1 MKRIL
6 MLAAAAICLC
16 GPSLSAQQVTINE
29 KSLLNKIERSDADIA
44 NPKKSGKASTWIHRG
59 EVFYEVATAVSK
71 HLYDGIDVVTLTTL
85 FGEPTA
91 AEVVELNGKVYTKGI
106 FPYMDIYLDELAI
119 PVAWIMTKE
128 IYPGALQKSVE
139 AYEKAYELDGN
150 NQKTAEKV
158 NEGLKQAYDEYSKTG
173 ALYFPLGMYE
183 EAGNMFISAYEVAQM
198 PGATISE
205 ADLYS
210 LLHDAGLAFMLAQKY
225 PQSIEYLTAA
235 EKISAGNAEISD
247 PEIYYRIYHAYRGNA
262 MADPNAIQTAKQYLE
277 KGMAM
282 YPTDS
287 KIIESLSEAYVFLGE
302 NPDNIL
308 TIVQQAA
315 ESDPTN
321 ADMWSALGVLYVSNN
336 EYDKA
341 IEAFTKMA
349 ELVPDSY
356 VANNNLGI
364 VYIKQAEAILEDVNS
379 RAATFATQDEYDAE
393 LNKAFQVYAKAVPY
407 LEKAYASDP
416 TNVGTVELLKN
427 VTFRIRDLDGM
438 MAKYEKYN
446 ALFKSMTGGAQ

>member
-1 MKRIL
+1 MKRNISIL
-6 MLAAAAICLC
+6 TVILLVV
-16 GPSLSAQQVTINE
+16 PLLSGFARKAEKYTDPTLPIEQRVDDLLKRMTLDEKIAQMDMVGVWSFDEFKESEMIRTTGVGAFIGEVTPERYNEVQALSE
-29 KSLLNKIERSDADIA
+29 KSRLKIPMLVGVDAVHGYGVLQNRTIFPTSISMAATFNPELVNRAARIAAREIRSAGNQWTFAPTLDIVQDARF
-44 NPKKSGKASTWIHRG
+44 GRTG
-59 EVFYEVATAVSK
+59 ETYGECPF
-71 HLYDGIDVVTLTTL
+71 LTTAMARSAIR
-85 FGEPTA
+85 GYQNHENPQHRVA
-91 AEVVELNGKVYTKGI
+91 ACVKHYVGG
-106 FPYMDIYLDELAI
+106 
-119 PVAWIMTKE
+119 
-128 IYPGALQKSVE
+128 GASI
-139 AYEKAYELDGN
+139 GG
-150 NQKTAEKV
+150 V
-158 NEGLKQAYDEYSKTG
+158 N
-173 ALYFPLGMYE
+173 
-183 EAGNMFISAYEVAQM
+183 
-198 PGATISE
+198 
-205 ADLYS
+205 
-210 LLHDAGLAFMLAQKY
+210 H
-225 PQSIEYLTAA
+225 
-235 EKISAGNAEISD
+235 GNAEISD
-247 PEIYYRIYHAYRGNA
+247 PEIYYLIYHAYRGNA

>member
-1 MKRIL
+1 M
-6 MLAAAAICLC
+6 
-16 GPSLSAQQVTINE
+16 
-29 KSLLNKIERSDADIA
+29 
-44 NPKKSGKASTWIHRG
+44 
-59 EVFYEVATAVSK
+59 
-71 HLYDGIDVVTLTTL
+71 
-85 FGEPTA
+85 
-91 AEVVELNGKVYTKGI
+91 
-106 FPYMDIYLDELAI
+106 
-119 PVAWIMTKE
+119 
-128 IYPGALQKSVE
+128 
-139 AYEKAYELDGN
+139 
-150 NQKTAEKV
+150 

-235 EKISAGNAEISD
+235 EKISAGNADISD
-247 PEIYYRIYHAYRGNA
+247 PEIYYLIYHAYRGNA

>member
-6 MLAAAAICLC
+6 MLAAAAIALC
-16 GPSLSAQQVTINE
+16 GQSLSAQQVTVNE
-29 KSLLNKIERSDADIA
+29 KALLNKIERSDADIV
-44 NPKKSGKASTWIHRG
+44 NPKKSGKASTWLHRG
-59 EVFYEVATAVSK
+59 ETFYEAATAVSK
-71 HLYDGIDVVTLTTL
+71 NLYDGIDAMTVVAL
-85 FGEPTA
+85 FGEPTD
-91 AEVVELNGKVYTKGI
+91 AEIVELNGRMYSKCI
-106 FPYMDIYLDELAI
+106 FPYVDIYLDELAI
-119 PVAWIMTKE
+119 PVSWVITKE
-128 IYPGALQKSVE
+128 VYPGALSKAIE
-139 AYEKAYELDGN
+139 AYEKAYELEGSNPKIAD
-150 NQKTAEKV
+150 KV
-158 NEGLKQAYDEYSKTG
+158 SAGLKTVYDEYSKTG

-183 EAGNMFISAYEVAQM
+183 EAGNMFVNAYKVAQL
-198 PGATISE
+198 PGASISD

-235 EKISAGNAEISD
+235 EKISAANADISD
-247 PEIYYRIYHAYRGNA
+247 PEIYYLIYHAYRGNA
-262 MADPNAIQTAKQYLE
+262 MADPNAIQTAKTYLE
-277 KGMAM
+277 KGMAA
-282 YPTDS
+282 YPTDP

-302 NPDNIL
+302 DPAKIL
-308 TIVQQAA
+308 SIVQTAA
-315 ESDPTN
+315 ENDPTN

-341 IEAFTKMA
+341 IGAFSRMA

-379 RAATFATQDEYDAE
+379 RAATFATQEEYDAE

-416 TNVGTVELLKN
+416 NNVGTVELLKN
-427 VTFRIRDLDGM
+427 VTFRIRDLGGM

>member
-235 EKISAGNAEISD
+235 EKISAGNADISD
-247 PEIYYRIYHAYRGNA
+247 PEIYYLIYHAYRGNA

-321 ADMWSALGVLYVSNN
+321 ADMWSALGVRMS
-336 EYDKA
+336 
-341 IEAFTKMA
+341 
-349 ELVPDSY
+349 
-356 VANNNLGI
+356 
-364 VYIKQAEAILEDVNS
+364 
-379 RAATFATQDEYDAE
+379 
-393 LNKAFQVYAKAVPY
+393 
-407 LEKAYASDP
+407 P
-416 TNVGTVELLKN
+416 TTNT
-427 VTFRIRDLDGM
+427 TRR
-438 MAKYEKYN
+438 
-446 ALFKSMTGGAQ
+446 

>member
-29 KSLLNKIERSDADIA
+29 KEPAEQDRAFRRRYRQPEEIGQGLYMDTPRRSILRSCDGSI
-44 NPKKSGKASTWIHRG
+44 
-59 EVFYEVATAVSK
+59 K

-91 AEVVELNGKVYTKGI
+91 AEVVELNGKVYTRGI

-225 PQSIEYLTAA
+225 P
-235 EKISAGNAEISD
+235 
-247 PEIYYRIYHAYRGNA
+247 PEHRIPDGSRKNQRRQCRHFGPRNILPDIPRLPRQRH
-262 MADPNAIQTAKQYLE
+262 ADPNAIQTAKQYLE

>member
-173 ALYFPLGMYE
+173 ALYFPLG
-183 EAGNMFISAYEVAQM
+183 I
-198 PGATISE
+198 
-205 ADLYS
+205 D
-210 LLHDAGLAFMLAQKY
+210 
-225 PQSIEYLTAA
+225 
-235 EKISAGNAEISD
+235 
-247 PEIYYRIYHAYRGNA
+247 R
-262 MADPNAIQTAKQYLE
+262 
-277 KGMAM
+277 
-282 YPTDS
+282 
-287 KIIESLSEAYVFLGE
+287 
-302 NPDNIL
+302 
-308 TIVQQAA
+308 
-315 ESDPTN
+315 
-321 ADMWSALGVLYVSNN
+321 
-336 EYDKA
+336 
-341 IEAFTKMA
+341 
-349 ELVPDSY
+349 
-356 VANNNLGI
+356 
-364 VYIKQAEAILEDVNS
+364 
-379 RAATFATQDEYDAE
+379 
-393 LNKAFQVYAKAVPY
+393 
-407 LEKAYASDP
+407 
-416 TNVGTVELLKN
+416 
-427 VTFRIRDLDGM
+427 
-438 MAKYEKYN
+438 
-446 ALFKSMTGGAQ
+446 KSVV